1 MRQYIGLI
9 HKDADSEYGVSFPD
23 FPGCVSAGAT
33 LEEARTMAQEALSL
47 HVAGL
52 IEDGEDIPA
61 PSSLDAVMS
70 DPQAAGSIAVLA
82 LAPERAAVTS
92 VRVNITVP
100 EDALAEIDRFA
111 EKEGFTRSGFLV
123 KAALG
128 AIRRGDAA

>member
-9 HKDADSEYGVSFPD
+9 HKDPDSDYGVSFPD
-23 FPGCVSAGAT
+23 FPGCVSAGAS
-33 LEEARTMAQEALSL
+33 LEEARIMAQEALSL

-52 IEDGEDIPA
+52 IEDGEAVPA
-61 PSSLDAVMS
+61 PSSLDAIMG
-70 DPQAAGSIAVLA
+70 DPEAAGSIAVLA
-82 LAPERAAVTS
+82 LAPERATVTS

-111 EKEGFTRSGFLV
+111 EKEGFTRSAFLV

-128 AIRRGDAA
+128 AIRRGEAA